1 MSDPLP
7 RYAPAPLMEPPT
19 ESMPEVHVEAAEA
32 TSAGEL
38 VAGRYRL
45 LERLG
50 DGAMGSVYLAEHEAL
65 HRRVALK
72 FLHETFT
79 GNTEIAARFARE
91 AVAAARIDHPNVIA
105 VYDSGTDERG
115 RCFLAME
122 YCKGEELRAAL
133 HRDGVFTRA
142 RTLDVARQVA
152 AALDHAHGLGIVHRD
167 IKPENVLLLRR
178 EDGGEAVKV
187 IDFGIARVFQPEA
200 TGQPLTRAGIVLG
213 TPEYMAPEQALG
225 VDIDHR
231 VDLYAFAVMTYELLV
246 GRRPFDADDLMAV
259 LMKHINAPPPP
270 PSSLRPDAGI
280 PPAVDAVFAKAL
292 AKAPGDRYPTAAAFV
307 DALTH
312 FGSCSLFHDSGRVL
326 GMSTTYR

>member
-1 MSDPLP
+1 
-7 RYAPAPLMEPPT
+7 MEPPT

-213 TPEYMAPEQALG
+213 TPEYMAPEQAQG
-225 VDIDHR
+225 RADSR
-231 VDLYAFAVMTYELLV
+231 SDLYALGIILYQMLTGRVPYSGNSTVEVLMQHLNAPLPLEPLRGRVPETAVAVVQRALANELPGLRAFRRDLAFPAFV
-246 GRRPFDADDLMAV
+246 ARECGVCRLRGWGSSGCWRGLLGRRCSWRTA
-259 LMKHINAPPPP
+259 
-270 PSSLRPDAGI
+270 RP
-280 PPAVDAVFAKAL
+280 
-292 AKAPGDRYPTAAAFV
+292 
-307 DALTH
+307 
-312 FGSCSLFHDSGRVL
+312 
-326 GMSTTYR
+326 